1 MQNVEKSYCTFEWV
15 EGLVKRLADSTFGRE
30 GKCDSFF
37 YFPSRVSPTAV
48 YEAVLGNNLFC
59 KYRKSKNKYSIYN
72 VRKDCGITLSGFRYN
87 TEQTL
92 QTKQV

>member
-37 YFPSRVSPTAV
+37 FIFLHESVLQLFMKQYSAIIFSVSIGKARINIV
-48 YEAVLGNNLFC
+48 FIMFERIVA
-59 KYRKSKNKYSIYN
+59 SH
-72 VRKDCGITLSGFRYN
+72 
-87 TEQTL
+87 
-92 QTKQV
+92 